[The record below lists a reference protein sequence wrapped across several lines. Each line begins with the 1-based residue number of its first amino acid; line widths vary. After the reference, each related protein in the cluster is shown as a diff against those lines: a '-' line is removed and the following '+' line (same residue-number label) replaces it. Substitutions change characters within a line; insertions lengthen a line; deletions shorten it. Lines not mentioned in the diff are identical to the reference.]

1 MRRKRSGRGFTLI
14 ELLVVIAIIAILAA
28 ILFPVF
34 VKAKEASRTSKCL
47 SNLRQIG
54 IAATLYCES
63 NRGYFPYAGGNNI
76 STAFRDVW
84 KCLAP
89 YMRNT
94 AIYVCPSDRKKPWN
108 IAWWEANGYTSALP
122 FPSSYYYFAP
132 FYIEVQGYN
141 LMNLRYKSQP
151 MSKVRY
157 PTKKAMFVCW
167 AGDNAV
173 AEWGYLAHGKDYMA
187 LCFVDGHVKLTP
199 LNQLNKDPAGGY
211 NLDFTYDGIA
221 GKDLK

>member
-34 VKAKEASRTSKCL
+34 VKAKEQARLSKCL

-54 IAATLYCES
+54 IAVSLYCD
-63 NRGYFPYAGGNNI
+63 NNAGYFPYKGGTNI
-76 STAFRDVW
+76 TTAFRDFYD
-84 KCLAP
+84 CLAP

-108 IAWWEANGYTSALP
+108 VAWWEAMQYTTPLKYPA
-122 FPSSYYYFAP
+122 SYYYFAP
-132 FYIEVQGYN
+132 FYMEVPEGGRIN
-141 LMNLRYKSQP
+141 LDYKSQRI
-151 MSKVRY
+151 SRVRY
-157 PTKKAMFVCW
+157 PSRKALSVCW
-167 AGDNAV
+167 AGDNAT
-173 AEWGYLAHGKDYMA
+173 AEWGHLAHGDDFMV
-187 LCFVDGHVKLTP
+187 LCFVDGHSKLVR
-199 LNQLNKDPAGGY
+199 LDQLNKDPDGGY
-211 NLDFTYDGIA
+211 NLDFTYSGIA